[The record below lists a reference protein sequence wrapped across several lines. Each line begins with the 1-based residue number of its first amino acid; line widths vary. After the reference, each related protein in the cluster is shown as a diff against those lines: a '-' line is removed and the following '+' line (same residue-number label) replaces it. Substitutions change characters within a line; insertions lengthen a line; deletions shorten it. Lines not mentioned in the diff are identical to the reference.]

1 MRQTFFQSPLL
12 LTMMAFLL
20 VACAD
25 KEDVLRQDDSDALT
39 FNANVGRSG
48 ITRGTL
54 DGTFD
59 GTELMAVTMRTA
71 DASDWPVV
79 RRYVA
84 GTSGQLTHSA
94 DVEVNPEDVDM
105 WRWPKSADAISV
117 KGWHTADQYRTAVDG
132 QEFSVPT
139 DQSAGRSVMQGYDF
153 LFAPATTAD
162 DRTNTSVTLDMWHQL
177 SLIRIYIESDENLYA
192 EDILNSVR
200 MFGTEWTQRA
210 TYTEP
215 TDEAKLFG
223 AWSTYGGTYTPETAF
238 TESVKPLLLSHSEDG
253 KTVLFAAL
261 MVPQQTRGRQLI
273 SLDLLG
279 IHYTYTL
286 PLAEEE
292 SPDFLPGVVYTYHLH
307 LKDKFVMATAN
318 LWDEEPHTTF
328 GSTVNPWQDL
338 NKSATYT
345 TVTDWIRTNQHEN
358 EVTPDPWLPADPVTN
373 INFWI
378 VDWLSENKT
387 GVMDYITLRQATDKD
402 TIPVQTQDTLMYCN
416 GWFIYSHGKSTQAW
430 SQIGGGFSSPTY
442 TTRTEGYVTWSIL
455 DWEHNQADKL
465 TTANKRAQ
473 GPWAFRIDDNNRLKD
488 KTINVLRLKSASE
501 GTMTLRLYKKRK
513 NTPFDL
519 NDPPNATATFT
530 AQYEGE
536 EVIAKLSTPITFGYM
551 DFLVIDAPDN
561 TFYYDD
567 SYEEAFYGHANT
579 ASWSSLGAS
588 LGIDVGYLDAPVTDT
603 EGTWYITSCTDNGSA
618 KLTESRDIPSD
629 PEDCEYE
636 PWYYEYDFYIYPLT
650 MQARLRGHEFNAFRF
665 YRHQYGTFFVW
676 KIKRN
681 GEVENDFEPEGY
693 ITVSE
698 NDETPAEQADP
709 KLKVT
714 RFLRDF
720 DGNIISLTL
729 ADDEY
734 LMICNLS
741 NWYSPA
747 GGTFGDYNASTYY
760 RYGPEGYYTV
770 PDGWDSWSWN
780 GNQYG
785 LLGVDVGYVN
795 PN

>member
-177 SLIRIYIESDENLYA
+177 SLIRIYIESDESLYA
-192 EDILNSVR
+192 EEVLNSVR

-215 TDEAKLFG
+215 SDEAKLYG
-223 AWSTYGGTYTPETAF
+223 AWSTYSGTYTPETAF
-238 TESVKPLLLSHSEDG
+238 SEGVKPLLLSHSEDG
-253 KTVLFAAL
+253 KVLLFAAL

-273 SLDLLG
+273 SLDLLN

-286 PLAEEE
+286 PNDETE
-292 SPDFLPGVVYTYHLH
+292 SPDYLPGVVYTYDLC
-307 LKDKFVMATAN
+307 LKDKFVKVTAD

-328 GSTVNPWQDL
+328 GGTVNPWQDL

-378 VDWLSENKT
+378 VDWLSEDTT
-387 GVMDYITLRQATDKD
+387 GVIDYITLRQATDRD

-416 GWFIYSHGKSTQAW
+416 GWYIYSHGKSTQAW
-430 SQIGGGFSSPTY
+430 SQIGGGFSPPVY
-442 TTRTEGYVTWSIL
+442 TTRTEGYTEWAIL
-455 DWEHNQADKL
+455 DWEHNQANKL
-465 TTANKRAQ
+465 TAKNTRAQ
-473 GPWAFRIDDNNRLKD
+473 GPWAFRVDDNSRLKN
-488 KTINVLRLKSASE
+488 KTISVLRLKSASTGE
-501 GTMTLRLYKKRK
+501 KTLRIYKKRR
-513 NTPFDL
+513 NTAFSLDDAPDAL
-519 NDPPNATATFT
+519 ATFKAT
-530 AQYEGE
+530 KDGE
-536 EVIAKLSTPITFGYM
+536 EVIAKLSPALVLSDLEY
-551 DFLVIDAPDN
+551 LVIDAPNN

-567 SYEEAFYGHANT
+567 DYREMFYGFANT
-579 ASWSSLGAS
+579 ASWSSFGAS
-588 LGIDVGYLDAPVTDT
+588 LGIDVGNIAAPVTDS
-603 EGTWYITSCTDNGSA
+603 EGTWYITSCTDNGVA
-618 KLTESRDIPSD
+618 TLTDSRVAADASFAG
-629 PEDCEYE
+629 YA
-636 PWYYEYDFYIYPLT
+636 YPLT
-650 MQARLRGHEFNAFRF
+650 MLGRLRWHQFNAFRF
-665 YRHQYGTFFVW
+665 LRNEYGSFTVYAV
-676 KIKRN
+676 KRN
-681 GEVENDFEPEGY
+681 GTKRELGTV
-693 ITVSE
+693 TVSLT
-698 NDETPAEQADP
+698 DEDATQQANP
-709 KLKVT
+709 KLLVT
-714 RFLRDF
+714 RYLKDSG
-720 DGNIISLTL
+720 GNVVSASL
-729 ADDEY
+729 AGDEY
-734 LMICNLS
+734 LVIDGGLS
-741 NWYSPA
+741 NWYSA
-747 GGTFGDYNASTYY
+747 TGGTFSDYLTSSDSSYY
-760 RYGPEGYYTV
+760 LYGPEGYYTI
-770 PDGWDSWSWN
+770 PSTSAWGTWTWD

-785 LLGVDVGYVN
+785 LLGVDVGYIEN
-795 PN
+795 